1 MTDEA
6 LAKIAVFQRQEV
18 RKQLHN
24 GEWWFVINDVIAA
37 LTDSTDPAR
46 YLRNLRARD
55 EDLAKL
61 FVEPV
66 EKGASQFETPLSLF
80 FGTPGGKQ
88 KLPCWNTEGIFRL
101 VQSIPSKKAEPF
113 KRWLARTGYERIQEI
128 ENPELAQKRMKALYR
143 AKGYDDDWIERRV
156 RGIAIRQELTDEWDK
171 RGVEGQRD
179 YAILTA
185 EISKATFGI
194 TPSEYKKLKGLKR
207 ENLRDHMSDLELLF
221 TQLGEAST
229 TEIVRTND
237 ARGLTENKDAA
248 KRGGAVAGT
257 AREQLEQETGRN
269 VINNRNFL
277 PNQGKKELSQ

>member
-88 KLPCWNTEGIFRL
+88 
-101 VQSIPSKKAEPF
+101 
-113 KRWLARTGYERIQEI
+113 
-128 ENPELAQKRMKALYR
+128 
-143 AKGYDDDWIERRV
+143 
-156 RGIAIRQELTDEWDK
+156 
-171 RGVEGQRD
+171 
-179 YAILTA
+179 
-185 EISKATFGI
+185 
-194 TPSEYKKLKGLKR
+194 
-207 ENLRDHMSDLELLF
+207 
-221 TQLGEAST
+221 
-229 TEIVRTND
+229 
-237 ARGLTENKDAA
+237 
-248 KRGGAVAGT
+248 
-257 AREQLEQETGRN
+257 
-269 VINNRNFL
+269 
-277 PNQGKKELSQ
+277 

>member
-156 RGIAIRQELTDEWDK
+156 RGIAIRQELTDELDK

>member
-1 MTDEA
+1 MTEET